1 MDWCVMKARLVILFG
16 FTLLI
21 LLISTTPKA
30 MPIKEFEKLR
40 TSIRQSY
47 ASSPQEGLEFVNA
60 LIETTELTL
69 EQKIIVTNYKA
80 WFLLE
85 TDKLEQ
91 AMETIVKYM
100 NMVSQSDEKDLMYGY
115 FNISGG
121 IYARLGLYEEALAY
135 YRDAMPFAQS
145 RDERLVYQT
154 ENNIALVK
162 LRLNRYKEAADSF
175 TYYRDYAHS
184 KNQTLNESF
193 ASNNLALALI
203 GLKQYPEALKIIN
216 EAIGLQSQHNY
227 TTHLASS
234 LVLKAKVLRFQGF
247 LEDSEKVLNEASTL
261 IENKQL
267 ENEQLNIILC
277 LAETYEAQGH
287 TDKALTTL
295 ASVDTHTVSHT
306 NFETLLSIAKLSA
319 ELYEQQKNYVNALSA
334 YKQYSYINAAILT
347 RQAKVNLAKALAEA
361 DFAAKEVRIS
371 NLTRAEQIKATKA
384 NAFKDLTIVVSICL
398 VVILFGS
405 LIAINSI
412 DKQKQKLTKA
422 LEQLK
427 DTQDHLIEI
436 EKIASLTALV
446 SGMAHQLNTPI
457 GTIVTASSLI
467 DEYMEGL
474 EEKFKARE
482 LSSKHFH
489 KFITDTNSA
498 KELVICSINRL
509 AGIVEEFKAL
519 NVSIHLDKPMSKIQL
534 PSFLNHRLCPLSKHL
549 GKQIEFKIHGDE
561 AVITS
566 YPTILSDVLKTLV
579 INSCEHGFVN
589 SDQGVVEV
597 IVKAYTHVVEITYQD
612 NGVGINDEILHEIF
626 TPFYTTNLG
635 GNHLGLGLNVVFNA
649 VKYNLRGK
657 ISAESCK
664 HGARFVISLPID
676 ARLVDDTSY

>member
-1 MDWCVMKARLVILFG
+1 MKARLVLLISFI
-16 FTLLI
+16 LLI
-21 LLISTTPKA
+21 LLYSTTINA
-30 MPIKEFEKLR
+30 MPNKEFNELR
-40 TSIRQSY
+40 LSIRQSY
-47 ASSPQEGLEFVNA
+47 ASSPQEGLKFVNA

-69 EQKIIVTNYKA
+69 EQKIIATNYKA

-85 TDKLEQ
+85 TDELEQ

-175 TYYRDYAHS
+175 TYYRDYARS

-203 GLKQYPEALKIIN
+203 GLKQYSDALKVIN
-216 EAIGLQSQHNY
+216 EAIGLQNQHNY

-234 LVLKAKVLRFQGF
+234 LVIKAKILRFQGF

-261 IENKQL
+261 IENKKL

-287 TDKALTTL
+287 TEKALDTL
-295 ASVDTHTVSHT
+295 ASVNIQAVSHT
-306 NFETLLSIAKLSA
+306 NFEALLSIAKLTA
-319 ELYEQQKNYVNALSA
+319 ELYEQQKIYANALSA
-334 YKQYSYINAAILT
+334 YKQYSYINEAILT

-361 DFAAKEVRIS
+361 DVAAKEVRIS
-371 NLTRAEQIKATKA
+371 ELTRAEQIKATKA

-398 VVILFGS
+398 VIILFGS
-405 LIAINSI
+405 FIAINSI
-412 DKQKQKLTKA
+412 DKQKQKLAKA
-422 LEQLK
+422 LKQLK
-427 DTQDHLIEI
+427 DTQNHLIEI

-467 DEYMEGL
+467 DDYMEGL

-498 KELVICSINRL
+498 KDLVINSINRL

-534 PSFLNHRLCPLSKHL
+534 SSFLNHRLCPLSKHL
-549 GKQIEFKIHGDE
+549 GKQIDFKIHGDE
-561 AVITS
+561 ATITS

-589 SDQGVVEV
+589 SDKGVVEV
-597 IVKAYTHVVEITYQD
+597 SVKAFTHVVEIIYQD
-612 NGVGINDEILHEIF
+612 NGVGISDEILHEIF

-657 ISAESCK
+657 IGAESCK

-676 ARLVDDTSY
+676 AQLVDDTSY

>member
-1 MDWCVMKARLVILFG
+1 MKARLVLLFCSI
-16 FTLLI
+16 LLI
-21 LLISTTPKA
+21 LLVSTPTKA

-100 NMVSQSDEKDLMYGY
+100 NMVSQSNEKDLMYGY

-154 ENNIALVK
+154 ESNIALVK
-162 LRLNRYKEAADSF
+162 LRLNRYKEAAESF

-184 KNQTLNESF
+184 KNQTLNQSF

-203 GLKQYPEALKIIN
+203 GLKQYPEALMVIN
-216 EAIGLQSQHNY
+216 EAIQLQSQHNY
-227 TTHLASS
+227 TTHLAAS
-234 LVLKAKVLRFQGF
+234 LALKAKVLRFQGF
-247 LEDSEKVLNEASTL
+247 LEDSEKVLNEASAL

-287 TDKALTTL
+287 TDKALDTL

-306 NFETLLSIAKLSA
+306 NFEALLSIAKLTA
-319 ELYEQQKNYVNALSA
+319 QLYEQQKNYANALSA
-334 YKQYSYINAAILT
+334 YKQYSYINEAILT

-361 DFAAKEVRIS
+361 DVAAKEVRIS

-405 LIAINSI
+405 FIAINSI
-412 DKQKQKLTKA
+412 DKQKQKLAKA

-467 DEYMEGL
+467 DDYMEGL

-498 KELVICSINRL
+498 KELVISSINRL

-519 NVSIHLDKPMSKIQL
+519 NVSIHLDKPMSKIHL
-534 PSFLNHRLCPLSKHL
+534 PSFLNHRLYPLSKHL
-549 GKQIEFKIHGDE
+549 GKQIDFKIHGDE

-566 YPTILSDVLKTLV
+566 YPTIISDVLKTLV

-589 SDQGVVEV
+589 SDKGVVEV

-612 NGVGINDEILHEIF
+612 NGVGISDEILHEIF

-657 ISAESCK
+657 IGAESCN

-676 ARLVDDTSY
+676 ARLIDDTSY

>member
-1 MDWCVMKARLVILFG
+1 M
-16 FTLLI
+16 
-21 LLISTTPKA
+21 
-30 MPIKEFEKLR
+30 
-40 TSIRQSY
+40 
-47 ASSPQEGLEFVNA
+47 
-60 LIETTELTL
+60 
-69 EQKIIVTNYKA
+69 
-80 WFLLE
+80 
-85 TDKLEQ
+85 
-91 AMETIVKYM
+91 
-100 NMVSQSDEKDLMYGY
+100 
-115 FNISGG
+115 
-121 IYARLGLYEEALAY
+121 
-135 YRDAMPFAQS
+135 
-145 RDERLVYQT
+145 
-154 ENNIALVK
+154 
-162 LRLNRYKEAADSF
+162 
-175 TYYRDYAHS
+175 
-184 KNQTLNESF
+184 
-193 ASNNLALALI
+193 
-203 GLKQYPEALKIIN
+203 
-216 EAIGLQSQHNY
+216 
-227 TTHLASS
+227 
-234 LVLKAKVLRFQGF
+234 
-247 LEDSEKVLNEASTL
+247 
-261 IENKQL
+261 
-267 ENEQLNIILC
+267 
-277 LAETYEAQGH
+277 
-287 TDKALTTL
+287 
-295 ASVDTHTVSHT
+295 
-306 NFETLLSIAKLSA
+306 
-319 ELYEQQKNYVNALSA
+319 
-334 YKQYSYINAAILT
+334 
-347 RQAKVNLAKALAEA
+347 NLAKALAEA
-361 DFAAKEVRIS
+361 DVAAKEVRIS

-436 EKIASLTALV
+436 EKIASITALV

-467 DEYMEGL
+467 DDYMEGL

-498 KELVICSINRL
+498 KELVISSINRL

-534 PSFLNHRLCPLSKHL
+534 PSFISHRLYPLSKHL

-561 AVITS
+561 GVITS
-566 YPTILSDVLKTLV
+566 YPTILSDVLKTLI

-589 SDQGVVEV
+589 TDKGVVEV
-597 IVKAYTHVVEITYQD
+597 TVKAYTHVVEITYQD

-664 HGARFVISLPID
+664 HGARFVISLPIY
-676 ARLVDDTSY
+676 ARLIDDTSY

>member
-1 MDWCVMKARLVILFG
+1 MKTRLVLLFS
-16 FTLLI
+16 FMLLI
-21 LLISTTPKA
+21 FINTTECNA
-30 MPIKEFEKLR
+30 MPTDEFEELR
-40 TSIRQSY
+40 NSIRLSY
-47 ASSPQEGLEFVNA
+47 ADSPLDGLKFVNA
-60 LIETTELTL
+60 LIETTDLTL

-85 TDKLEQ
+85 TEQLES

-100 NMVSQSDEKDLMYGY
+100 NMVSQSNEKDLMYGY

-154 ENNIALVK
+154 ENNIALIK
-162 LRLNRYKEAADSF
+162 LNLKRYTEAAIAF
-175 TYYRDYAHS
+175 EKYRDYAHNN
-184 KNQTLNESF
+184 KQTLNESF

-203 GLKQYPEALKIIN
+203 GLKQYPEALNIIN
-216 EAIGLQSQHNY
+216 QAMRLQTQFDY
-227 TTHLASS
+227 TTHLAAS
-234 LVLKAKVLRFQGF
+234 LILKGKVLRFQG
-247 LEDSEKVLNEASTL
+247 LLAESESVLNDAFKL
-261 IENKQL
+261 IETKQL
-267 ENEQLNIILC
+267 ESEQLNIILC
-277 LAETYEAQGH
+277 LAQTYEAQGN
-287 TDKALTTL
+287 TDKALDIL
-295 ASVDTHTVSHT
+295 ASVESYTLNHAH
-306 NFETLLSIAKLSA
+306 FETQLSIAKLTA
-319 ELYEQQKNYVNALSA
+319 ELYEQKQSYAEALSA
-334 YKQYSYINAAILT
+334 YKQYSLINEAILT

-361 DFAAKEVRIS
+361 DVASKEVRIS
-371 NLTRAEQIKATKA
+371 ELTRTEQIKATKA
-384 NAFKDLTIVVSICL
+384 DAFKDLTIVVSICL

-405 LIAINSI
+405 FIAINSI
-412 DKQKQKLTKA
+412 DKQKQTLAKT
-422 LEQLK
+422 LEQLS
-427 DTQDHLIEI
+427 DTQNHVIEI

-467 DEYMEGL
+467 DDYMEGL

-498 KELVICSINRL
+498 KELVISSINRL

-534 PSFLNHRLCPLSKHL
+534 PSYLKHRLAPYSKHL
-549 GKQIEFKIHGDE
+549 GKQIEFKINGDE
-561 AVITS
+561 VAITS

-579 INSCEHGFVN
+579 INSCEHGFIH

-597 IVKAYTHVVEITYQD
+597 TIKAFTHVVEITYQD

-676 ARLVDDTSY
+676 ARLIDDTSY

>member
-1 MDWCVMKARLVILFG
+1 
-16 FTLLI
+16 
-21 LLISTTPKA
+21 

-100 NMVSQSDEKDLMYGY
+100 NMVSQSDKKDLMYGY

-162 LRLNRYKEAADSF
+162 LRLNRYKEAAESF
-175 TYYRDYAHS
+175 KYYRDYAHS

-193 ASNNLALALI
+193 ASNSLALALI
-203 GLKQYPEALKIIN
+203 GLKQYSNALKVIN

-247 LEDSEKVLNEASTL
+247 FEDSEKVLNEALSL
-261 IENKQL
+261 IGNKQFV
-267 ENEQLNIILC
+267 NEQLNIILC

-287 TDKALTTL
+287 TDKALKTL
-295 ASVDTHTVSHT
+295 ASVDTHTVSHA
-306 NFETLLSIAKLSA
+306 NFEALLSITKLTA
-319 ELYEQQKNYVNALSA
+319 ELYEQQKNYANALSA
-334 YKQYSYINAAILT
+334 YKQYSYINEAILT

-361 DFAAKEVRIS
+361 DVAAKEVRIS

-405 LIAINSI
+405 FIAINSI
-412 DKQKQKLTKA
+412 DKQKQKLAKA

-467 DEYMEGL
+467 DDYMEGL

-498 KELVICSINRL
+498 KELVISSINRL

-519 NVSIHLDKPMSKIQL
+519 NVSIHLDKPMSIIQL
-534 PSFLNHRLCPLSKHL
+534 PGFLSHRLHPLSKYL

-589 SDQGVVEV
+589 SDKGVVEV
-597 IVKAYTHVVEITYQD
+597 SVKAYTHVVEITFQD
-612 NGVGINDEILHEIF
+612 NGVGISDEILHEIF

-657 ISAESCK
+657 IGAESCN